1 MKRLTHDEKA
11 HELNKELINLMMEK
25 FGVTYD
31 DIISHLDEN
40 KRWLIDGKDWYLYYS
55 FTSNEANEFRKKGV
69 ELIRKKLRLTKK
81 AAEKEMAWWYL
92 FTGLTISDDTIDK
105 PYPIIGALDKDN
117 QK

>member
-1 MKRLTHDEKA
+1 MKRFTHDEKV
-11 HELNKELINLMMEK
+11 HELNKELINLMLEK

-31 DIISHLDEN
+31 DIISHLDED

-55 FTSNEANEFRKKGV
+55 FTSDEANEFRKKGV
-69 ELIRKKLRLTKK
+69 ELIRKKLHLTKK

-92 FTGLTISDDTIDK
+92 FTGLTISDDSTDK